1 MDKENSFFRQEALQ
15 HKKCLAGRFYR
26 FGAISVAHRV
36 MERRR
41 RFAVGYPSVI
51 HHLCQKS
58 PVTGRVIYT
67 PSAAE
72 AVFNHDGIIGRIEVH
87 QGERVKKG
95 DVIATFSRDV
105 AYVGEA

>member
-1 MDKENSFFRQEALQ
+1 
-15 HKKCLAGRFYR
+15 
-26 FGAISVAHRV
+26 
-36 MERRR
+36 MERRW

-51 HHLCQKS
+51 HHLCQRV

-87 QGERVKKG
+87 QGKG
-95 DVIATFSRDV
+95 LRKGMSSRRFH
-105 AYVGEA
+105 AMSPMSGEA